1 MRHLFLAVPACIL
14 ILAAPIWAQD
24 TPVIDT
30 KTWPALVDTHIQDLN
45 QAFAADPQADQARVP
60 YQKTLLHL
68 QDLREHLMVK
78 GYATTTASAWI
89 TAANRTWQ
97 LNVSPVDGTET
108 IFEPDST
115 VLAPVGSPTILAI
128 RKIRDSVAS
137 QITVPV
143 ALDTFRTRVSRSSD
157 QWGRFYQGVVLQE
170 YPWESFLNA
179 RLDWRRSALDAP
191 PNRQWRLLHP
201 VSALV
206 AYQGRS
212 TTGTASTAIL
222 AMEALGLQWY
232 AEDDQRAYKA
242 TYGLSALFTLKGPG
256 DASNGYGLMGTY
268 RDFKVGVKWAKLPD
282 GRATSQVILSLNL
295 VRYLQLKGDQ
305 GLVTAIANMGQ

>member
-1 MRHLFLAVPACIL
+1 MRHPNRAVPACIL
-14 ILAAPIWAQD
+14 ILAAPVWAQEPPLAD
-24 TPVIDT
+24 PN
-30 KTWPALVDTHIQDLN
+30 TWPALVDTHIKDLN
-45 QAFAADPQADQARVP
+45 QAFAADPKADQARVP

-68 QDLREHLMVK
+68 QELREHLLVK
-78 GYATTTASAWI
+78 GFATTKASAWI
-89 TAANRTWQ
+89 TGANRTWQ
-97 LNVSPVDGTET
+97 LNVNPEDGTES
-108 IFEPDST
+108 IFAPDST
-115 VLAPVGSPTILAI
+115 ALAPAGSSTIAAI

-137 QITVPV
+137 QITVPI
-143 ALDTFRTRVSRSSD
+143 ALETFKTRVSRSSD

-179 RLDWRRSALDAP
+179 GLDWRRSALDAP
-191 PNRQWRLLHP
+191 PDRQWRLLHP

-232 AEDDQRAYKA
+232 AADDKRAYKA

-268 RDFKVGVKWAKLPD
+268 RDFKVGVKWGKLPD

-295 VRYLQLKGDQ
+295 VQYLQLKGDQ
-305 GLVTAIANMGQ
+305 GLSSAIANMGQ

>member
-1 MRHLFLAVPACIL
+1 MRHLNLALPACIL
-14 ILAAPIWAQD
+14 LVTIPALAEGVPLGPEA
-24 TPVIDT
+24 
-30 KTWPALVDTHIQDLN
+30 WPALIDAHLRDLDR
-45 QAFAADPQADQARVP
+45 AFAADPGADQVRAP
-60 YQKTLLHL
+60 YQKTVRHL
-68 QDLREHLMVK
+68 RELREHLVVK
-78 GYATTTASAWI
+78 GFATTTASAWI

-115 VLAPVGSPTILAI
+115 VLAPASSPTIAAI
-128 RKIRDSVAS
+128 RKIRDSIAS

-143 ALDTFRTRVSRSSD
+143 ALDTFKTRVSRSSD
-157 QWGRFYQGVVLQE
+157 QWGRFYKGVVLQE

-179 RLDWRRSALDAP
+179 GLDWRRSALDAP
-191 PNRQWRLLHP
+191 PDRQWRLLHP
-201 VSALV
+201 VSGLV

-222 AMEALGLQWY
+222 GLEALGLQWY

-242 TYGLSALFTLKGPG
+242 TWGLSALFTLKGPG

-268 RDFKVGVKWAKLPD
+268 RDFKLGVKWGRLPD
-282 GRATSQVILSLNL
+282 GRGTSQVILSLNL
-295 VRYLQLKGDQ
+295 VQYLQLKGDQ
-305 GLVTAIANMGQ
+305 GLSTAIANMGQ